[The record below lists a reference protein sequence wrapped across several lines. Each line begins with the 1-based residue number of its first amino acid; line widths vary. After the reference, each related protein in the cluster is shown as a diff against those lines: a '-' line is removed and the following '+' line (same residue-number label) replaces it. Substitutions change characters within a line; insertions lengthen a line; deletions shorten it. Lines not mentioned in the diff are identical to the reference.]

1 MSFYSVEFPYTKHA
15 AAHYFARLRALP
27 HAVWLDSAGLARYDI
42 VCAAPHHTLDSHAS
56 EPFAQVRAALGEP
69 LAAIADIPFA
79 GGALGY
85 WSYDLARQSFGLA
98 AQASP
103 DVPLL
108 SVAIYDWALV
118 IDHELKRCRLVSHC
132 RYADTPK
139 LLLEIEQR
147 LRGDAPE
154 LRNDFAV
161 QGEVTSN
168 FSAASYRAAF
178 AQVQRYLHAGDC
190 YQINLAQRL
199 SAPASGDA
207 YAAYLALRELSPAP
221 FSAFMDLPNAQIL
234 CASPERFLSVK
245 NGWVETK
252 PIKGTRPRHADK
264 TQDAA
269 LADELLHHPKDR
281 AENLMIV
288 DLLRND
294 LGKHCAPGSVSVPK
308 LFALESY
315 ANVHHLVSTVQGK
328 LAEGRDA
335 LDVLRDSFPG
345 GSITGAPKQRA
356 MQIIDELEPH
366 PRGVY
371 CGVIGYVGFDGN
383 MDSNIVIRTLVFHD
397 GVLQAHVGGGIVADS
412 DCAAEYQETWDK
424 AAALLKI
431 MRQFSGIHD
440 T

>member
-1 MSFYSVEFPYTKHA
+1 MSFYSLDLPYTPHA
-15 AAHYFARLRALP
+15 AVHYFARLRALP

-42 VCAAPHHTLDSHAS
+42 LCAAPHCTLDSKGA
-56 EPFAQVRAALGEP
+56 EDAFAQVRAALGEP
-69 LAAIADIPFA
+69 LTSVANIPFA

-85 WSYDLARQSFGLA
+85 WSYDLARQTFALTPRE
-98 AQASP
+98 Q
-103 DVPLL
+103 DDFPLM
-108 SVAIYDWALV
+108 SVSIYDWAFI
-118 IDHELKRCRLVSHC
+118 IDHQLKRCRLVSHL

-139 LLLEIEQR
+139 LLSQMEQR
-147 LRGDAPE
+147 LRGDSPE
-154 LRNDFAV
+154 PVHDFAV
-161 QGEVTSN
+161 HGEPISN
-168 FSAASYRAAF
+168 FSTASYCAAF
-178 AQVQRYLHAGDC
+178 EQVQGYLHAGDC

-199 SAPASGDA
+199 SAQASGDA
-207 YAAYLALRELSPAP
+207 YIAYLALRDLSPAP
-221 FSAFMDLPNAQIL
+221 FSAFMNLPKLQIL

-294 LGKHCAPGSVSVPK
+294 LGKNCVAGSVRVPK

-315 ANVHHLVSTVQGK
+315 ATVHHLVSTVQGK
-328 LAEGRDA
+328 LAAGRDA
-335 LDVLRDSFPG
+335 LDVLCDSFPG

-356 MQIIDELEPH
+356 MHIIDALEPD

-371 CGVIGYVGFDGN
+371 CGVIG
-383 MDSNIVIRTLVFHD
+383 
-397 GVLQAHVGGGIVADS
+397 
-412 DCAAEYQETWDK
+412 
-424 AAALLKI
+424 
-431 MRQFSGIHD
+431 
-440 T
+440 

>member
-1 MSFYSVEFPYTKHA
+1 MSFYSLEFPYLPNA
-15 AAHYFARLRALP
+15 AAHYFSRLRVLP
-27 HAVWLDSAGLARYDI
+27 HAVWLDSANLARYDI
-42 VCAAPHHTLDSHAS
+42 LCAAPHHRLDSSAS
-56 EPFAQVRAALGEP
+56 APFAQVRAALGAP

-85 WSYDLARQSFGLA
+85 WSYDLARQNFALA
-98 AQASP
+98 ARAQ
-103 DVPLL
+103 DDFPLL

-118 IDHELKRCRLVSHC
+118 IDHALKRCRLVSHL
-132 RYADTPK
+132 RYADTPT

-147 LRGDAPE
+147 LRGDAPQ

-168 FSAASYRAAF
+168 FSAARYRAAF
-178 AQVQRYLHAGDC
+178 AQVQSYLHAGDC

-207 YAAYLALRELSPAP
+207 YAAYLALRSLSPAP
-221 FSAFMDLPNAQIL
+221 FSAFMDLPDVQIL
-234 CASPERFLSVK
+234 CASPERFLSVQ

-294 LGKHCAPGSVSVPK
+294 LGKHCVPGSVSVPK

-328 LAEGRDA
+328 LAEGCDA

-356 MQIIDELEPH
+356 MHIIDEIEPH
-366 PRGVY
+366 SRGVY
-371 CGVIGYVGFDGN
+371 CGVIGYIGFDGN
-383 MDSNIVIRTLVFHD
+383 MDSNIVIRTLVYHN
-397 GVLQAHVGGGIVADS
+397 GVIQAHVGGGIVADS

-424 AAALLKI
+424 AAALLNI
-431 MRQFSGIHD
+431 MGQFKVR
-440 T
+440 

>member
-1 MSFYSVEFPYTKHA
+1 MSFYSVELPYMDNA
-15 AAHYFARLRALP
+15 AAHYFARLRVLP

-42 VCAAPHHTLDSHAS
+42 VCAAPPHPLDSNATGL
-56 EPFAQVRAALGEP
+56 FVQLRAALGEP
-69 LAAIADIPFA
+69 LPAIANIPFA

-98 AQASP
+98 AQALS

-118 IDHELKRCRLVSHC
+118 IDHELKRCRLVSHL
-132 RYADTPK
+132 RYPATQQ
-139 LLLEIEQR
+139 LLVEIEQR
-147 LRGDAPE
+147 LRGDVPE
-154 LRNDFAV
+154 LLNDFV
-161 QGEVTSN
+161 VHGEMTSN
-168 FSAASYRAAF
+168 FSADSYQAAF
-178 AQVQRYLHAGDC
+178 KQVHAYLQAGDC

-199 SAPASGDA
+199 SAPATGDA
-207 YAAYLALRELSPAP
+207 YCAYLALRELSPAP
-221 FSAFMDLPNAQIL
+221 FSAFMNLPNLQIL
-234 CASPERFLSVK
+234 CTSPERFLSVK

-264 TQDAA
+264 TQDVA

-294 LGKHCAPGSVSVPK
+294 LGKNCAAGSVSVPK

-328 LAEGRDA
+328 LTLGRDA

-356 MQIIDELEPH
+356 MQIIDELEPN

-371 CGVIGYVGFDGN
+371 CGVIGYIGFDGN
-383 MDSNIVIRTLVFHD
+383 MDSNIVIRTLVYHD
-397 GVLQAHVGGGIVADS
+397 GVIQAHVGGGIVADS
-412 DCAAEYQETWDK
+412 NCAAEYQETWDK
-424 AAALLKI
+424 AAALLKV
-431 MRQFSGIHD
+431 MRQFKAD
-440 T
+440 

>member
-1 MSFYSVEFPYTKHA
+1 MSLYAVELPYLSNA
-15 AAHYFARLRALP
+15 AGHYFARLQALP
-27 HAVWLDSAGLARYDI
+27 HAVLLDSAGLARYDI
-42 VCAAPHHTLDSHAS
+42 VCAAPHHSLDSDAS
-56 EPFAQVRAALGEP
+56 FAQVRAALGQQ
-69 LAAIADIPFA
+69 LAVIADIPFA

-85 WSYDLARQSFGLA
+85 WSYDLARQNFGLA
-98 AQASP
+98 AHAQH
-103 DVPLL
+103 DFPLL

-118 IDHELKRCRLVSHC
+118 IDHELKRCRLVSHL
-132 RYADTPK
+132 RYAATQP
-139 LLLEIEQR
+139 LLVEIEQR
-147 LRGDAPE
+147 LRGDVPE

-161 QGEVTSN
+161 QGELSSN
-168 FSAASYRAAF
+168 FSSDSYRAAF
-178 AQVQRYLHAGDC
+178 AQVKAYLQAGDC

-199 SAPASGDA
+199 SAPATGDA
-207 YAAYLALRELSPAP
+207 YCAYLALRELSPAP
-221 FSAFMDLPNAQIL
+221 FSAFMNLPNLQIL

-264 TQDAA
+264 TRDAA

-328 LAEGRDA
+328 LAAGHDA

-356 MQIIDELEPH
+356 MQIIDELEPN

-371 CGVIGYVGFDGN
+371 CGVIGYIGFDGN
-383 MDSNIVIRTLVFHD
+383 MDSNIIIRTLVYHD
-397 GVLQAHVGGGIVADS
+397 GVIQAHVGGGIVADS
-412 DCAAEYQETWDK
+412 NCAAEYQETWDK
-424 AAALLKI
+424 AAALLKVV
-431 MRQFSGIHD
+431 RQFKAD
-440 T
+440 

>member
-1 MSFYSVEFPYTKHA
+1 MTFYAVEFPYTTNA
-15 AAHYFARLRALP
+15 AAHYFARLRGLP

-42 VCAAPHHTLDSHAS
+42 VCAAPHHTLNSHS
-56 EPFAQVRAALGEP
+56 TEPFTQLRAALGES

-98 AQASP
+98 AHAKP
-103 DVPLL
+103 DVPLWA
-108 SVAIYDWALV
+108 VAIYDWALV
-118 IDHELKRCRLVSHC
+118 IDHELKRCRLVSHL

-154 LRNDFAV
+154 LLNNFAV
-161 QGEVTSN
+161 HGEVSSN

-178 AQVQRYLHAGDC
+178 GQVQSYLHAGDC

-221 FSAFMDLPNAQIL
+221 FSAFLDLPDLQIL

-269 LADELLHHPKDR
+269 LAAELLKHPKDR

-294 LGKHCAPGSVSVPK
+294 LGKNCVAGSVSVPK

-356 MQIIDELEPH
+356 VQIIDELEPH

-383 MDSNIVIRTLVFHD
+383 MDSNIVIRTLVYHD
-397 GVLQAHVGGGIVADS
+397 GVLQVHVGGGIVADS

-431 MRQFSGIHD
+431 MRQFKAH
-440 T
+440 

>member
-1 MSFYSVEFPYTKHA
+1 MLVSFYSVELPYMRHA

-27 HAVWLDSAGLARYDI
+27 AAIWLDSAGLARYDI
-42 VCAAPHHTLDSHAS
+42 LCAAPHHMLDSDATES
-56 EPFAQVRAALGEP
+56 FAPVRTALGKP
-69 LAAIADIPFA
+69 LAAMADIPFA

-85 WSYDLARQSFGLA
+85 WSYDLVRQNFGLA
-98 AQASP
+98 PRGHDNSP
-103 DVPLL
+103 LM
-108 SVAIYDWALV
+108 SVAIYDWALL
-118 IDHELKRCRLVSHC
+118 IDHQLKRCRLVSHL
-132 RYADTPK
+132 RYAETSA

-147 LRGDAPE
+147 LRGEAPE
-154 LRNDFAV
+154 LRNNFVV

-178 AQVQRYLHAGDC
+178 AQVQSYLHAGDC

-207 YAAYLALRELSPAP
+207 YVAYLALRDLSPAP
-221 FSAFMDLPNAQIL
+221 FSAFMDLPNLQIL
-234 CASPERFLSVK
+234 CASPERFLSVR

-252 PIKGTRPRHADK
+252 PIKGTRPRHVDK
-264 TQDAA
+264 TQDAV

-294 LGKHCAPGSVSVPK
+294 LGKHCLPGSVSVPK

-328 LAEGRDA
+328 LADGHDA

-356 MQIIDELEPH
+356 MQIIDELEPNA
-366 PRGVY
+366 RGVY
-371 CGVIGYVGFDGN
+371 CGVIGYIGFDGN
-383 MDSNIVIRTLVFHD
+383 MDSNIVIRTLVYHD
-397 GVLQAHVGGGIVADS
+397 GMIQAHVGGGIVADS
-412 DCAAEYQETWDK
+412 HCAAEYQETWDK

-431 MRQFSGIHD
+431 MQQF
-440 T
+440 TVR

>member
-1 MSFYSVEFPYTKHA
+1 MSFYAVEFPYTANA
-15 AAHYFARLRALP
+15 AAHFFARLRALP
-27 HAVWLDSAGLARYDI
+27 YAVWLDSAGLARYDI
-42 VCAAPHHTLDSHAS
+42 LCAAPHHTLDNHAS
-56 EPFAQVRAALGEP
+56 EPFTQLRAALGVS

-108 SVAIYDWALV
+108 AVAIYDWALV
-118 IDHELKRCRLVSHC
+118 IDHELKRCRLVSHL
-132 RYADTPK
+132 RYADTAK
-139 LLLEIEQR
+139 LLLQIEQR
-147 LRGDAPE
+147 LRGDAPA
-154 LRNDFAV
+154 LLNNFAV
-161 QGEVTSN
+161 HGEVASN
-168 FSAASYRAAF
+168 FSATSYRAAF
-178 AQVQRYLHAGDC
+178 AQVQGYLQAGDC

-199 SAPASGDA
+199 SAPATGDA
-207 YAAYLALRELSPAP
+207 YTAYLALRELSPAP
-221 FSAFMDLPNAQIL
+221 FAAFLDLPNVQIL

-264 TQDAA
+264 TEDAA
-269 LADELLHHPKDR
+269 LAQALLQHPKDR

-294 LGKHCAPGSVSVPK
+294 LGKHCVPGSVSVPK
-308 LFALESY
+308 LFSLESY

-328 LAEGRDA
+328 LAAGRDA

-356 MQIIDELEPH
+356 MQIIDELEPN

-371 CGVIGYVGFDGN
+371 CGVIGYIGFDGN
-383 MDSNIVIRTLVFHD
+383 MDSNIVIRTLVYHN

-424 AAALLKI
+424 AAALLNI
-431 MRQFSGIHD
+431 MRQFKAH
-440 T
+440 